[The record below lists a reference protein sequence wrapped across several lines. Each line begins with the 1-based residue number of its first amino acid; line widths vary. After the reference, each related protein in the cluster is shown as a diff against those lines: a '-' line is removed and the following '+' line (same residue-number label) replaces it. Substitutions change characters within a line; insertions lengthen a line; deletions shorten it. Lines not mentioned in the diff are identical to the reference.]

1 MNVDLA
7 DLKRMRVDIDM
18 LDREIVELLKKRF
31 KTSGLIGEMKQ
42 RERSKIEDRER
53 EREVLANYKAYAG
66 GELDEGFIEEL
77 VKLILEHSREV
88 QRACQKK

>member
-1 MNVDLA
+1 
-7 DLKRMRVDIDM
+7 MRADIDK

-31 KTSGLIGEMKQ
+31 KAASAIGHMKKQ
-42 RERSKIEDRER
+42 KGSKIEDYER
-53 EREVLANYKAYAG
+53 EREVLANYKAYSK

-88 QRACQKK
+88 QKVWQKK